1 MINRKQKQ
9 ATHRLPAFRIVRT
22 MLLSHLL
29 PLDGVGPAEMVTN
42 NNKEIQVI
50 PDAIQD
56 GTMYEIKDTKAV
68 YNTKQIQGERNA
80 AKELNL
86 DYKIITGEGTHVS
99 SKIPKDEIIKRND
112 IGP

>member
-1 MINRKQKQ
+1 MQIFCKENFSLPFFFAICTSIRTQ

-29 PLDGVGPAEMVTN
+29 PLDGVGLAETVTN

-68 YNTKQIQGERNA
+68 YNT
-80 AKELNL
+80 
-86 DYKIITGEGTHVS
+86 
-99 SKIPKDEIIKRND
+99 
-112 IGP
+112 